1 MTNDDLKR
9 LYNINAKPQQKKD
22 FARYDENGRLKAKA
36 GVEDDDVATVG
47 QLGGGTDNALT
58 KPTTTPSATQIV
70 AVDNTNTQ
78 TMLNIG
84 DGLSVENGSLKASGG
99 GTGNKLYY
107 KKITLKFLTENASF
121 PRINEIYIYF
131 YESNDT
137 LYDISN
143 INTLYEKIEFAICN
157 FYGDTSSPT
166 AIKWI
171 LGCEPQ
177 TSNLKFYCLLENG
190 VIRPAALLY
199 DEIDDINITLFCDY
213 TEV

>member
-36 GVEDDDVATVG
+36 GVDDDDVATVG

-58 KPTTTPSATQIV
+58 KPTTAPSATQLV

-84 DGLSVENGSLKASGG
+84 DGLSVENGSLKANGGSGG
-99 GTGNKLYY
+99 KLYY
-107 KKITLKFLTENASF
+107 KTIVLTFLTDSTDF
-121 PRINEIYIYF
+121 PGIHKINICF

-137 LYDISN
+137 LYDIDN
-143 INTLYEKIEFAICN
+143 IDTLHDKIKLAICN
-157 FYGDTSSPT
+157 FDKGAPSTERP
-166 AIKWI
+166 KWI
-171 LGCEPQ
+171 LGCEP
-177 TSNLKFYCLLENG
+177 SPVDFKFYCLKEMGEVEERG
-190 VIRPAALLY
+190 VSFS
-199 DEIDDINITLFCDY
+199 EIDNTNIMMSCNY